1 MSKPQ
6 RKTQAERRSESER
19 SLLDAAIDVIA
30 EQGVGAVT
38 FEALGRS
45 SGLSRGLASQRF
57 GSKQNLIDTL
67 LHHLHERQETR
78 HRERGLDDLP
88 GFDAVKSYADYCLK
102 DLEHRYARAYFM
114 LLSASI
120 ADVNAM
126 RTVFQE
132 VHAGVEARLQVW
144 LEKAQS
150 EGAVRADIDAGAA
163 ALMIGC
169 LLFGFSMQYLV
180 NPEMDFAL
188 SRKTCIDMIHN
199 SLATAR

>member
-1 MSKPQ
+1 MNKPQ

-67 LHHLHERQETR
+67 LSHLHERQETR
-78 HRERGLDDLP
+78 HRERGFDEMP
-88 GFDAVKSYADYCLK
+88 GFDAVKSYADSCLQ

-114 LLSASI
+114 LLSASV

-126 RTVFQE
+126 RTAFKE
-132 VHAGVEARLQVW
+132 VHADVETRLRVW
-144 LEKAQS
+144 LEKAQA
-150 EGAVRADIDAGAA
+150 EGTVRADIDAGAA

-169 LLFGFSMQYLV
+169 QLLGFSMQYLV
-180 NPEMDFAL
+180 NPDMDFAL

-199 SLATAR
+199 SLASLS